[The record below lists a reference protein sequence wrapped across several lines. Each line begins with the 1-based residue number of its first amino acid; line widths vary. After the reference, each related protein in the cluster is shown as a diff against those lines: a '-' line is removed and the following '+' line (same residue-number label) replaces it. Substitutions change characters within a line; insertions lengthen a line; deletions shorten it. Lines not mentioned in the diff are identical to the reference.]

1 MFLIRW
7 SKRGKFA
14 QDVIGLFPA
23 FNQTPVDMGRHAL
36 RWSKREY
43 QKMQK
48 KSKNTKKEKKYKA
61 FNQTCVSVKRFVPIS
76 ATASMVNI
84 NMVVIIVLFILFLP
98 EEGK

>member
-23 FNQTPVDMGRHAL
+23 FNQTPVDMGKPVL

-43 QKMQK
+43 K
-48 KSKNTKKEKKYKA
+48 KNEREKAKICTKKEKNTKSSTKHLWRWG
-61 FNQTCVSVKRFVPIS
+61 NLRPGVKIKMS
-76 ATASMVNI
+76 SEMSNTHANEY
-84 NMVVIIVLFILFLP
+84 NC
-98 EEGK
+98 